1 MAFQIQE
8 RERESIA
15 ILDLHGRITV
25 GDAATAVRD
34 KLRELSAASRTRV
47 LLNLA
52 DVDFIDST
60 GLGALVVGH
69 TGLKKLGGRLAL
81 EHLNDR
87 NIELLVL
94 TKLSTVFDVY
104 DDEQQAINS
113 FFPDRQI
120 QKFDILDF
128 IREQSG
134 E

>member
-1 MAFQIQE
+1 MALQIQQRD
-8 RERESIA
+8 REGIA
-15 ILDLHGRITV
+15 ILDLDGRIIV
-25 GDAATAVRD
+25 GEHAAALRD
-34 KLRELSAASRTRV
+34 KLRELIAASQTRI

-52 DVDFIDST
+52 AVDFIDST

-81 EHLNDR
+81 ENLNDR

-94 TKLSTVFDVY
+94 TKLSTIFDVF

-113 FFPDRQI
+113 FFPDREI
-120 QKFDILDF
+120 QKFDILNF
-128 IREQSG
+128 VREQSG

>member
-1 MAFQIQE
+1 LALQIQE
-8 RERESIA
+8 RAREGIVV
-15 ILDLHGRITV
+15 LDLEGRILV
-25 GDAATAVRD
+25 GEDATALRD
-34 KLRELSAASRTRV
+34 KLRELVAASQIRII
-47 LLNLA
+47 LNLA
-52 DVDFIDST
+52 EVDFIDST

-94 TKLSTVFDVY
+94 TKLSTIFDVY
-104 DDEQQAINS
+104 SDEQQAVNS

>member
-1 MAFQIQE
+1 MALQIQE
-8 RERESIA
+8 REREGVA
-15 ILDLHGRITV
+15 ILDLEGRITV
-25 GDAATAVRD
+25 GEDAAALRD
-34 KLRELSAASRTRV
+34 KLRELVAASRARV

-52 DVDFIDST
+52 KVDFIDST

-69 TGLKKLGGRLAL
+69 TGLKKVGGRLIL
-81 EHLNDR
+81 VNLNDR

-104 DDEQQAINS
+104 QDEQQAINS
-113 FFPDRQI
+113 FFPDRRI